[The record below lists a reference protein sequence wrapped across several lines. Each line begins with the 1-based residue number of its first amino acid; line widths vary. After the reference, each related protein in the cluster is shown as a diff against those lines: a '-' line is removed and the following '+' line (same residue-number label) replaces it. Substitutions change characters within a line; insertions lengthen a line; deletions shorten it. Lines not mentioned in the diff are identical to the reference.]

1 MNHNYQT
8 YFLSFFMFALLM
20 STAISNILIYSFCT
34 TVFYVGYT
42 NKSNFNLSVIEKAS
56 ILFFLIGLLSA
67 LWTSNLEFGIE
78 MLKKRF
84 GFVLFPIA
92 FAILRGQHKRLDI
105 QRIKKFFVLG
115 VLIFTALIIFSSI
128 HDIYSNNKPAH
139 YFLQKNV
146 RFELIK
152 ISPISFH
159 PPYISLY
166 INIAL
171 LFIYDYYKNRKQ
183 YITPIVLTAY
193 FGLIIYLMSSL
204 AGIAIF
210 VFNVTISLFMFLI
223 RAIGFRKSI
232 KFILASIFLIGT
244 SILYIVDQNSY
255 NPSKGYWQTPAYR
268 ISRLIYEGDPS
279 RFNNWNNAM
288 SLIKHNPFF
297 GYGIGDFTDKL
308 QSTRDKDSIA
318 FKKKYNSHNQYIS
331 VMGES
336 GVLALLSLINMFIL
350 VIIKSFKQ
358 RNTYLFLIAATF
370 MVLFFVE
377 NYLERQ
383 QGYFLFLLITLL
395 FYNNFFYGA
404 QTNYKSDCS
413 QV

>member
-8 YFLSFFMFALLM
+8 YFLSFFIFTLLM
-20 STAISNILIYSFCT
+20 STAISNISIYCFCAI
-34 TVFYVGYT
+34 VFYVGYT

-56 ILFFLIGLLSA
+56 ILFFLIGLLST

-78 MLKKRF
+78 MIKKRF

-92 FAILRGQHKRLDI
+92 FAILRVQHKSLNI

-115 VLIFTALIIFSSI
+115 VLIFTALIVFSSI
-128 HDIYSNNKPAH
+128 LDIYSNNNPVH

-159 PPYISLY
+159 PPYLSLY

-183 YITPIVLTAY
+183 YIIPIVLTAY

-204 AGIAIF
+204 AGIATF
-210 VFNVTISLFMFLI
+210 VFNVTTCVFLYCIRVMGLKKSLKYIFL
-223 RAIGFRKSI
+223 
-232 KFILASIFLIGT
+232 LIFLIGT
-244 SILYIVDQNSY
+244 SILYITEHNSY
-255 NPSKGYWQTPAYR
+255 NPSKGYWQTPTYR
-268 ISRLIYEGDPS
+268 ISRFIEQGDPT
-279 RFNNWNNAM
+279 RANDWNKAIN
-288 SLIKHNPFF
+288 LIKDSPLF

-308 QSTRDKDSIA
+308 QLTRDKNSRA
-318 FKKKYNSHNQYIS
+318 FKERYNSHNQYIS
-331 VMGES
+331 VIGES
-336 GVLALLSLINMFIL
+336 GIIALLLLLYIFIL
-350 VIIKSFKQ
+350 LIIESFKQ
-358 RNTYLFLIAATF
+358 RNAYIFLIIATF
-370 MVLFFVE
+370 MASFFVE

-383 QGYFLFLLITLL
+383 QGYFLFLMTTLL
-395 FYNNFFYGA
+395 LYNNSFYDA
-404 QTNYKSDCS
+404 QKNIRSDCS
-413 QV
+413 RI